1 MPKSPAWDK
10 YPCQTI
16 FRFVF
21 EAEDEKF
28 SHDYFDKQSV
38 EAFSRPHIHTATG
51 KTVFE
56 LVNWKG
62 TTSNNPTIQSA
73 CDNISYVRF
82 WRRTICHTFQQIMSR
97 MNGMFRPIATKYGNG
112 PADEC
117 SQRTLSLS
125 WWSNSIKGLYYSR
138 IDSLYVSRSRVFSC
152 HFTRAFLAY
161 HRIQLDSYDNHKN
174 VQISSFPALLLLRTQ
189 IILHT
194 HHTHI
199 GCEVKRR
206 EHQTQQR
213 RWENQTKHTKNDVNT
228 SRLHATL
235 CDKSPANY
243 VILRSQW
250 RRCMDF
256 LHVYAAEARKE

>member
-1 MPKSPAWDK
+1 MP
-10 YPCQTI
+10 TI

-194 HHTHI
+194 HTSAAKWK
-199 GCEVKRR
+199 G
-206 EHQTQQR
+206 
-213 RWENQTKHTKNDVNT
+213 VNT
-228 SRLHATL
+228 KPNNDDEKIKQSTQKMTWIHRDCMPLCAINHRQTTLYYVHNEEGAWISYTYMQPRLVKNKCVT
-235 CDKSPANY
+235 S
-243 VILRSQW
+243 IES
-250 RRCMDF
+250 
-256 LHVYAAEARKE
+256 